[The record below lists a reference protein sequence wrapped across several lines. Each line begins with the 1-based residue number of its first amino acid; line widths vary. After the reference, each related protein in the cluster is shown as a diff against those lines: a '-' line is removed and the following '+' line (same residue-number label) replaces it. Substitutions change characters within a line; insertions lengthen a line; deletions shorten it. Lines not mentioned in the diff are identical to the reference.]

1 MKYSTIAAPA
11 KLQHL
16 TTDQLLTAWET
27 TEYLNIPEIHIVRG
41 WLMDEIERR
50 NPDGFNAW
58 LDQDAPEDTDLRKYV
73 SVNPLCLGCSKWCNG
88 CNGTTNQ
95 VWTGCI
101 FRRT

>member
-27 TEYLNIPEIHIVRG
+27 TEHLDTPETPIVRG

-50 NPDGFNAW
+50 NPAGYSAW
-58 LDQDAPEDTDLRKYV
+58 LDQDAPEDADLRKYV
-73 SVNPLCLGCSKWCNG
+73 TVNPLCLGCSNWASSCR
-88 CNGTTNQ
+88 GTSNQ

-101 FRRT
+101 HRA